1 MELQN
6 LYRQLEESCDSLI
19 EDVRTFCQAKS
30 PRKPPTKFARDLHC
44 KQMLMEYES
53 AFIHLLDE
61 ADDDELLMQFIS
73 K

>member
-1 MELQN
+1 M
-6 LYRQLEESCDSLI
+6 
-19 EDVRTFCQAKS
+19 RTFCQAKS